1 MKKKLLVA
9 GIIGLMLV
17 FVVSGLALAGNTWQS
32 THLTASGVITVLA
45 NPASGGGGSTGSHPI
60 NVGTIHVANNGFVL
74 DDVEVQSTDMQ
85 TSLSIPQGTTAK
97 DKNGNALRTVR
108 IDPLSN
114 VPPLPENNNIIGIPY
129 EFSPNGATFNPAIE
143 ISFKYDASE
152 VPDNTYLTIVFW
164 NGSQWIELTD
174 VVVKDGMVIGKTTHF
189 TKFALISVPKPI
201 PTATPTVVTTTPT
214 ATTTTP
220 VVTTT
225 TTPIV
230 TTTPIQTTTP
240 VVTTTPIQTT
250 TPVET
255 VTPTETTSEPTATTY
270 PTPDNNRT
278 KIIVVWC
285 VVVLIVVVLVAYL
298 VKNRK
303 KK

>member
-1 MKKKLLVA
+1 MKKLIVIALTLVA
-9 GIIGLMLV
+9 LLAVGIAGSILAVPEENIISNQIDFAGVVENAPLPPSIG
-17 FVVSGLALAGNTWQS
+17 
-32 THLTASGVITVLA
+32 
-45 NPASGGGGSTGSHPI
+45 GGGGSTGSLPI

-129 EFSPNGATFNPAIE
+129 EFSPSGATFNPAIE
-143 ISFKYDASE
+143 ISFKYDDI
-152 VPDNTYLTIVFW
+152 PDNTYLTIVFW

-201 PTATPTVVTTTPT
+201 ITPTVVTATPT
-214 ATTTTP
+214 AT
-220 VVTTT
+220 
-225 TTPIV
+225 V
-230 TTTPIQTTTP
+230 TTTPTVITTTP

>member
-1 MKKKLLVA
+1 MKKLIVIALTLVA
-9 GIIGLMLV
+9 LLAVGIAGSILAVPEENIISNQIELTGIVENTPSPPSIG
-17 FVVSGLALAGNTWQS
+17 
-32 THLTASGVITVLA
+32 
-45 NPASGGGGSTGSHPI
+45 GGGGSTGSLPI

-129 EFSPNGATFNPAIE
+129 EFSPSGATFNPAIE
-143 ISFKYDASE
+143 ISFKYDDI
-152 VPDNTYLTIVFW
+152 PDNTYLTIVFW

-201 PTATPTVVTTTPT
+201 ITPTVVTATPT
-214 ATTTTP
+214 AT
-220 VVTTT
+220 
-225 TTPIV
+225 V
-230 TTTPIQTTTP
+230 TTTPTVITTTP

>member
-1 MKKKLLVA
+1 MKKLIVIALTLVA
-9 GIIGLMLV
+9 LLAIGIVG
-17 FVVSGLALAGNTWQS
+17 S
-32 THLTASGVITVLA
+32 VLA
-45 NPASGGGGSTGSHPI
+45 VPEENIISNQIELTGIVENTPSPPSTGGGGGLIGSPPI
-60 NVGTIHVANNGFVL
+60 NVGTIQVANNGFVL

-129 EFSPNGATFNPAIE
+129 EFSPSGATFNPAIE
-143 ISFKYDASE
+143 ISFKYDDI
-152 VPDNTYLTIVFW
+152 PDNTYLTIVFW

-201 PTATPTVVTTTPT
+201 ITPTVVTATPT
-214 ATTTTP
+214 AT
-220 VVTTT
+220 
-225 TTPIV
+225 V
-230 TTTPIQTTTP
+230 TTTPTVITTTP

>member
-1 MKKKLLVA
+1 MKKLIVITLTLVA
-9 GIIGLMLV
+9 LLAIGI
-17 FVVSGLALAGNTWQS
+17 AGS
-32 THLTASGVITVLA
+32 VLA
-45 NPASGGGGSTGSHPI
+45 VPEENIISNQIDFAGVVENAPLPPSTGGGGGSTGSLPI

-129 EFSPNGATFNPAIE
+129 EFSPSGATFNPAIE
-143 ISFKYDASE
+143 ISFKYDNI
-152 VPDNTYLTIVFW
+152 PDNTYLTIVFW

-240 VVTTTPIQTT
+240 V
-250 TPVET
+250 ET